1 MPTAHRDPAAADGP
15 LPWSAAWARSQARF
29 YAGAVPRDHFR
40 TSAHVGT
47 ALARALAVVVAEIDE
62 ALGLPAS
69 LDVVDVGA
77 GDGALLA
84 GLLSASPP
92 CVADRLRPLAVD
104 VRPRPEELDPRVAWV
119 QGAAPDAVPSGVR
132 GLLLAHEL
140 LDDVPVDVVE
150 VDAAGVPRL
159 VLVGLDGAEALGP
172 ALADDE
178 GWAAHRLDASRVRA
192 WMSAW
197 WPLASPGSRAEIGL
211 ARDDLWAELVSRVD
225 AGTALAVDYGHVR
238 DERLGSPGTLTAYR
252 EGALVAAVPDG
263 SRNLTAHVAVDA
275 LAYRT
280 GASVVRQRAAL
291 QALGITGALP
301 APSLASSD
309 PAVYLDV
316 LAAAT
321 HDAELLDPAGL
332 GAFWWVRTD
341 LA

>member
-1 MPTAHRDPAAADGP
+1 VPDDGP
-15 LPWSAAWARSQARF
+15 LPWSVAWARSQAQF
-29 YAGAVPRDHFR
+29 YAGALPRDHFR
-40 TSAHVGT
+40 TSAHVGS
-47 ALARALAVVVAEIDE
+47 ALARALAVLVAEIDE
-62 ALGLPAS
+62 ALGSPPS

-84 GLLSASPP
+84 GLLAASPP

-104 VRPRPEELDPRVAWV
+104 VRPRPPGLDPRVGWV

-132 GLLLAHEL
+132 GVLLAHEL

-150 VDAAGVPRL
+150 AGDDGVPQLVLVDAAGLESP
-159 VLVGLDGAEALGP
+159 GP
-172 ALADDE
+172 SLADDA
-178 GWAAHRLDASRVRA
+178 GWAAYGLSAGRARA
-192 WMSAW
+192 WLSAW
-197 WPLASPGSRAEIGL
+197 WPLLSPGDRAEIGV
-211 ARDDLWAELVSRVD
+211 ARDELWHALVSRLD
-225 AGTALAVDYGHVR
+225 AGTALAVDYGHRR
-238 DERLGSPGTLTAYR
+238 DERLGSPGTLAAYR

-280 GASVVRQRAAL
+280 GSAVVRQREAL
-291 QALGITGALP
+291 LALGVTGALP
-301 APSLASSD
+301 ASSLASSD
-309 PAVYLDV
+309 PAAYLDL

-341 LA
+341 LV